1 MRNAVI
7 ARDTVAQAAAQSL
20 VAEQG
25 TAVDMALAGLL
36 AGATRASSASL
47 LGAAGVLVA
56 GPGMG
61 LHFVDG
67 RARAPGI
74 GTPRPKATDS
84 PSDATRATVPG
95 LFECVL
101 AAHAR
106 FGSLPLSVITKAA
119 VAAIRESGPDDGT
132 RKRLVV
138 LEQFHRT
145 GLAVLERVGVLRGIL
160 ESVGPV
166 AAGTF
171 SPDDLAPRAAPIV
184 SPIAC
189 TDGAHEV
196 CLPPRYRRWNNI
208 NAPEALPT
216 VPVESLVAADMHG
229 VIVTV
234 SWLVAPPAI
243 ALPEVPGLALAALL
257 PTPRKGVPRWRP
269 GTPLP
274 SPIPLAIC
282 RAEGRAWAGLGV
294 SGHGDVVSLRDE
306 MLSARLASVGIDCLV
321 GEGAGEAAARDAV
334 SLWVIR
340 DAKGD
345 EVQATMGAAVGAL
358 SP

>member
-7 ARDTVAQAAAQSL
+7 ARDTVAQAAAQSIL
-20 VAEQG
+20 AEQG

-36 AGATRASSASL
+36 AGAARASSASL
-47 LGAAGVLVA
+47 LGAAGVLLA

-74 GTPRPKATDS
+74 GTVRPKAVEA
-84 PSDATRATVPG
+84 PGEATRAAVPG

-106 FGSLPLSVITKAA
+106 FGSLPLSVITR
-119 VAAIRESGPDDGT
+119 AAIAALRESGPDAGT
-132 RKRLVV
+132 KQRLAV

-145 GLAVLERVGVLRGIL
+145 GLAVLERVGVLRAIL

-171 SPDDLAPRAAPIV
+171 TADDLAPRAAPVV
-184 SPIAC
+184 SPIPC
-189 TDGAHEV
+189 TDGSHEV
-196 CLPPRYRRWNNI
+196 AVPPRYRARPGPH
-208 NAPEALPT
+208 APEALPA
-216 VPVESLVAADMHG
+216 VGVESLVVADMHG
-229 VIVTV
+229 VIVAA

-274 SPIPLAIC
+274 SPLPLGIC
-282 RAEGRAWAGLGV
+282 RAGARAWAGVAV

-306 MLSARLASVGIDCLV
+306 AVTARLGGVGIDCAL
-321 GEGAGEAAARDAV
+321 GEGGSAVGRDAV
-334 SLWVIR
+334 VLWMIR
-340 DAKGD
+340 DAVGD
-345 EVQATMGAAVGAL
+345 NVQASMTAL
-358 SP
+358 GGLNAP

>member
-7 ARDTVAQAAAQSL
+7 SRDAVAQAAAQSL
-20 VAEQG
+20 LAEQG

-36 AGATRASSASL
+36 AGAARASSASL
-47 LGAAGVLVA
+47 LGAGAVLLA

-74 GTPRPKATDS
+74 GTARPKATEA
-84 PSDATRATVPG
+84 PSEATRAAVPG

-119 VAAIRESGPDDGT
+119 VAAIRESGPDEGT
-132 RKRLVV
+132 RKRLAV

-171 SPDDLAPRAAPIV
+171 TPEDLAPRAAPVV
-184 SPIAC
+184 SPIPC
-189 TDGAHEV
+189 TDGSNELG
-196 CLPPRYRRWNNI
+196 LPPRYRPSKSVH
-208 NAPEALPT
+208 APEALPL
-216 VPVESLVAADMHG
+216 VGVESLVVADMHG
-229 VIVTV
+229 VIVTA
-234 SWLVAPPAI
+234 SWLVAPPAV
-243 ALPEVPGLALAALL
+243 ALPEVPGLSLAALL
-257 PTPRKGVPRWRP
+257 PAPRKGVPRWRP

-274 SPIPLAIC
+274 SPLPLAVC
-282 RAEGRAWAGLGV
+282 RAGGRAWAGLGV
-294 SGHGDVVSLRDE
+294 SGSGDVVALRDE
-306 MLSARLASVGIDCLV
+306 VLSARLGSVGIDCAV
-321 GEGAGEAAARDAV
+321 GEGDGAAAARDAV
-334 SLWVIR
+334 ALWVIR
-340 DAKGD
+340 DAAGD
-345 EVQATMGAAVGAL
+345 GVQATMSAPVGSL

>member
-7 ARDTVAQAAAQSL
+7 ARDTVAQAAAQVIL
-20 VAEQG
+20 ADQG

-36 AGATRASSASL
+36 AGAARASSASL
-47 LGAAGVLVA
+47 LGAAGVLLG

-74 GTPRPKATDS
+74 GTVRPKSVEA
-84 PSDATRATVPG
+84 PGDATRAVVPG
-95 LFECVL
+95 LLECVL

-119 VAAIRESGPDDGT
+119 IAAIRESGPDAAT
-132 RKRLVV
+132 KQRLAV

-145 GLAVLERVGVLRGIL
+145 GIAVLERVGVLRAIL

-166 AAGTF
+166 AGGTF
-171 SPDDLAPRAAPIV
+171 TADDLAPRAAPVV
-184 SPIAC
+184 SPIPC

-196 CLPPRYRRWNNI
+196 AVPPRYRARPSVH
-208 NAPEALPT
+208 APEPLPA
-216 VPVESLVAADMHG
+216 VGVESIVVADMHG
-229 VIVTV
+229 VIVTAA
-234 SWLVAPPAI
+234 WLVAPPAI
-243 ALPEVPGLALAALL
+243 ALPEVAGLSLAALL
-257 PTPRKGVPRWRP
+257 PVPRKGVPRWRP

-274 SPIPLAIC
+274 SPLPLAIC
-282 RAEGRAWAGLGV
+282 RAESRAWAGVGV

-306 MLSARLASVGIDCLV
+306 AVSARLRSVGIDCSI
-321 GEGAGEAAARDAV
+321 GDGASAVSRDAV
-334 SLWVIR
+334 ALWMIR
-340 DAKGD
+340 DATGD
-345 EVQATMGAAVGAL
+345 NVQGSMSSAGGL
-358 SP
+358 FSP

>member
-20 VAEQG
+20 LAEQG

-36 AGATRASSASL
+36 AGAARASSASL
-47 LGAAGVLVA
+47 LGAGGILLA

-61 LHFVDG
+61 MHFVDG

-74 GTPRPKATDS
+74 GAPRPKASDA
-84 PSDATRATVPG
+84 PSEATRAVVPG

-106 FGSLPLSVITKAA
+106 FGTLPLSVISRAA
-119 VAAIRESGPDDGT
+119 IAAIREAGADEGT
-132 RKRLVV
+132 RKRLAV

-160 ESVGPV
+160 EAVGPV

-171 SPDDLAPRAAPIV
+171 MPDDLAPRAAPIV
-184 SPIAC
+184 SPIPC

-196 CLPPRYRRWNNI
+196 CLPPRYRAWNNPH
-208 NAPEALPT
+208 APEALPP
-216 VPVESLVAADMHG
+216 VGVESLVVADMHG
-229 VIVTV
+229 VIVTA
-234 SWLVAPPAI
+234 SWLVAPA
-243 ALPEVPGLALAALL
+243 AVELPEVPGLALAALL

-274 SPIPLAIC
+274 SPLPLAVC
-282 RAEGRAWAGLGV
+282 RAAGRAWAGLGV
-294 SGHGDVVSLRDE
+294 SGSGDVVTLRDE
-306 MLSARLASVGIDCLV
+306 LLSARLAGVGIDCTV
-321 GEGAGEAAARDAV
+321 GEDGASSLGARDAV
-334 SLWVIR
+334 ALWMIR
-340 DAKGD
+340 DAAGD
-345 EVQATMGAAVGAL
+345 GVQATMGAPGA
-358 SP
+358 STP

>member
-7 ARDTVAQAAAQSL
+7 ARDTVAQAAAQSIL
-20 VAEQG
+20 AEQG

-36 AGATRASSASL
+36 AGAARASSASL
-47 LGAAGVLVA
+47 LGAAGVLLG

-74 GTPRPKATDS
+74 GTVRPRSVEAPG
-84 PSDATRATVPG
+84 DATRAAVPG

-106 FGSLPLSVITKAA
+106 FGTLPLSVITKAA
-119 VAAIRESGPDDGT
+119 VAAIRESGPDAAT
-132 RKRLVV
+132 KQRLAV

-145 GLAVLERVGVLRGIL
+145 GLAVLERVGVLRAIL

-171 SPDDLAPRAAPIV
+171 SADDLAPRAAPV
-184 SPIAC
+184 VAPIPC

-196 CLPPRYRRWNNI
+196 AVPPRYLARPSVH
-208 NAPEALPT
+208 APEALPA
-216 VPVESLVAADMHG
+216 VGVEGLVVADMHG
-229 VIVTV
+229 VIVSV
-234 SWLVAPPAI
+234 AWLIAPPAI

-257 PTPRKGVPRWRP
+257 PVPRKGVPRWRP

-274 SPIPLAIC
+274 SPLPLAIC
-282 RAEGRAWAGLGV
+282 RAAGRVWAGAAV
-294 SGHGDVVSLRDE
+294 SGHGDVVGLRDAAVT
-306 MLSARLASVGIDCLV
+306 ARLGSVGIACGLGD
-321 GEGAGEAAARDAV
+321 GASAASRDAV
-334 SLWVIR
+334 ALWMIR
-340 DAKGD
+340 DAAGD
-345 EVQATMGAAVGAL
+345 NVTGSMTAL
-358 SP
+358 GGFASP

>member
-7 ARDTVAQAAAQSL
+7 ARDTVAQAAAQSIL
-20 VAEQG
+20 AEEG

-36 AGATRASSASL
+36 AGAARASSASL
-47 LGAAGVLVA
+47 LGAAGVLLA

-74 GTPRPKATDS
+74 GTVRPKSVES
-84 PSDATRATVPG
+84 PGDATRAAVPG
-95 LFECVL
+95 LLECVL

-119 VAAIRESGPDDGT
+119 IAAIRESGPDAAT
-132 RKRLVV
+132 KQRLAV

-145 GLAVLERVGVLRGIL
+145 GIAVLERVGVLRAIL

-171 SPDDLAPRAAPIV
+171 TVDDLAPRAAPVV
-184 SPIAC
+184 SPIPC
-189 TDGAHEV
+189 TDGSNEV
-196 CLPPRYRRWNNI
+196 AVPPRYRARPSAH
-208 NAPEALPT
+208 APEALPAIG
-216 VPVESLVAADMHG
+216 VESLVVADMHG
-229 VIVTV
+229 VIVTAA
-234 SWLVAPPAI
+234 WLVAPPAI

-257 PTPRKGVPRWRP
+257 PAPRKGVPRWRP

-274 SPIPLAIC
+274 SPLPLAIC
-282 RAEGRAWAGLGV
+282 RAAGRAWAGLGV
-294 SGHGDVVSLRDE
+294 SGHGDVVTLRDE
-306 MLSARLASVGIDCLV
+306 AITARLANVGIACSLGD
-321 GEGAGEAAARDAV
+321 GATAVSRDAV
-334 SLWVIR
+334 ALWMIR
-340 DAKGD
+340 DAAGD
-345 EVQATMGAAVGAL
+345 NVEASMTSLGAML

>member
-7 ARDTVAQAAAQSL
+7 ARDTVAQAAAQSIL
-20 VAEQG
+20 AEQG

-36 AGATRASSASL
+36 AGAARASSASL
-47 LGAAGVLVA
+47 LGAAGVLLG

-74 GTPRPKATDS
+74 GTVRPKSVES
-84 PSDATRATVPG
+84 PGEATRAAVPG

-106 FGSLPLSVITKAA
+106 FGTLPLSVITKAA
-119 VAAIRESGPDDGT
+119 VAAIRESGPDAAT
-132 RKRLVV
+132 KQRLAV

-145 GLAVLERVGVLRGIL
+145 GLAVLERVGVLRAIL

-171 SPDDLAPRAAPIV
+171 SADDLAPRAAPVV
-184 SPIAC
+184 SPIPC

-196 CLPPRYRRWNNI
+196 AVPPRYRLRPGPHE
-208 NAPEALPT
+208 PEALPA
-216 VPVESLVAADMHG
+216 VAVEGLVVADMHG
-229 VIVTV
+229 AIVTV
-234 SWLVAPPAI
+234 AWLVAPPAV

-257 PTPRKGVPRWRP
+257 PAPRKGVPRWRP

-274 SPIPLAIC
+274 SPLPLAIC
-282 RAEGRAWAGLGV
+282 RAAGRAWAGAAV
-294 SGHGDVVSLRDE
+294 SGHGDVVTLRDE
-306 MLSARLASVGIDCLV
+306 AVTARLGSVGIEC
-321 GEGAGEAAARDAV
+321 GIGTGGTAASRDAV
-334 SLWVIR
+334 ALWMIR
-340 DAKGD
+340 DAAGD
-345 EVQATMGAAVGAL
+345 NVTGSMSAL
-358 SP
+358 GG